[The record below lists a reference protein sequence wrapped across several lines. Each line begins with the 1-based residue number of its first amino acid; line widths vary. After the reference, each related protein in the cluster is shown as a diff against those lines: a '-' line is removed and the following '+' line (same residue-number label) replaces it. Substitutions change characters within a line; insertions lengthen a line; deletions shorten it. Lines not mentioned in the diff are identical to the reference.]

1 MSKYIAIIKGKHNYI
16 LRYEGGDE
24 PQLLK
29 RVLDYAKDP
38 TSNLDWQDVVYFIR
52 RIREVLLEE
61 IKSKT

>member
-52 RIREVLLEE
+52 RIREV
-61 IKSKT
+61 